1 VSGSFGGMNANA
13 QTHYELIWSFEFDKT
28 WTIITVVVTAALLVA
43 LILFARKR
51 RSQ

>member
-1 VSGSFGGMNANA
+1 MNTNA

-28 WTIITVVVTAALLVA
+28 STIITVVVAVALLVA
-43 LILFARKR
+43 FILLARKR